1 MTELEFLKLLLD
13 NWPWAKTPAV
23 EAFIAKASVS
33 LNHND
38 PIDRKEGF
46 MCDGCDLIRDY
57 YIAFVQQFKSCFY
70 DSDACCESMRCATEM
85 KKQMI
90 RAEADAERK
99 LVRQ

>member
-46 MCDGCDLIRDY
+46 TLRLYSSLNHVFMIL
-57 YIAFVQQFKSCFY
+57 
-70 DSDACCESMRCATEM
+70 MRVVN
-85 KKQMI
+85 
-90 RAEADAERK
+90 R
-99 LVRQ
+99 